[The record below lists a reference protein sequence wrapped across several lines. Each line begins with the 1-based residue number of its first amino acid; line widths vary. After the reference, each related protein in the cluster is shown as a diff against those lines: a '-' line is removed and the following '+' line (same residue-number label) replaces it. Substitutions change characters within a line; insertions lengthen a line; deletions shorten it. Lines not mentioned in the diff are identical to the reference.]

1 MQDLGTANDGPLAQV
16 REGMRVV
23 DAADQDVG
31 RVDIV
36 AFGDA
41 EATTAQGD
49 ERPHDLIHAA
59 AEAFAPGER
68 EPDVPEP
75 LRSRLVRGGYIKI
88 DGPGVLDTDRY
99 VPADQVG
106 GVSNDRVYL
115 RVRKEQLAKEE

>member
-1 MQDLGTANDGPLAQV
+1 
-16 REGMRVV
+16 MRVV